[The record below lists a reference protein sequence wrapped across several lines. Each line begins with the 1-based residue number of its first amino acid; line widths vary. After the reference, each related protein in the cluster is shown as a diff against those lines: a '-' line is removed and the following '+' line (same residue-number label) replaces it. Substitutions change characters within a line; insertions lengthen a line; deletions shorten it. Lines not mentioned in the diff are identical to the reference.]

1 MDSNISWNV
10 EAKIKKGKLDELKE
24 WITKAS
30 YQFKKHEIGTLA
42 YEFWLSQDKE
52 NIHYY
57 NRYLNSDALIL
68 HMNNISQML
77 PELLK
82 LATPKKIT
90 VYGPANDCVKKILK
104 HLNPSYFNNYGGF
117 TR

>member
-1 MDSNISWNV
+1 MDSNISWHV

-30 YQFKKHEIGTLA
+30 YQVKKHEIGTLA

-52 NIHYY
+52 YIHYY

-82 LATPKKIT
+82 LATPNKIT
-90 VYGPANDCVKKILK
+90 VYGPANDSVIKILK

>member
-30 YQFKKHEIGTLA
+30 YQVNKHEIDTLA

-52 NIHYY
+52 YIHYY

>member
-1 MDSNISWNV
+1 MDSNISWHV

-30 YQFKKHEIGTLA
+30 YQVKKHEIGTLA

-52 NIHYY
+52 YIHYY

-68 HMNNISQML
+68 HMNNISHLL

-90 VYGPANDCVKKILK
+90 VYGPANDNVKNILK

-117 TR
+117 NR

>member
-1 MDSNISWNV
+1 MNSNISWIV

-24 WITKAS
+24 WISKAS
-30 YQFKKHEIGTLA
+30 YQVKKHEIGTLA
-42 YEFWLSQDKE
+42 YEFWLSQDKKY
-52 NIHYY
+52 IHYY

-77 PELLK
+77 PDLLK
-82 LATPKKIT
+82 LATPKRIT